1 MPQIDELY
9 IDSAITI
16 YAKYRNKLLILVG
29 IGIIISILGIMLSNM
44 WIGLI
49 AFVCFSV
56 SIPAIIAGRKTERDI
71 KRAGSSKGSRKTLK
85 KIMEKKLEKL
95 NVNNK

>member
-29 IGIIISILGIMLSNM
+29 IGIIISIIGITFSNM
-44 WIGLI
+44 WVGLI

-56 SIPAIIAGRKTERDI
+56 AIPAIIAGKKTERDI
-71 KRAGSSKGSRKTLK
+71 KRASSSKGSRKTLK
-85 KIMEKKLEKL
+85 KIMDKKAGKQ
-95 NVNNK
+95 